1 MENNTNNEDLKFNE
15 PFLEKKE
22 VTAISYDSSVVDE
35 IVENEPQI
43 TKIVTPVDDWTYWAK

>member
-22 VTAISYDSSVVDE
+22 VTAFHM
-35 IVENEPQI
+35 IVP
-43 TKIVTPVDDWTYWAK
+43 

>member
-43 TKIVTPVDDWTYWAK
+43 FIICIIFH